1 MKKILL
7 ILCSHI
13 FLYSQVNIKDL
24 VDRIDLDGTSRKY
37 QLKDESPYSG
47 SVFFKYANGQKEFE
61 GFLKDGI
68 QDGHWVWYFK
78 NSVKKQEG
86 EFKNLQHNGLWTTW
100 YESGQVEQEGEYF
113 NGKKEGTW
121 SFWHENGTISSAD
134 PYRNGQLHG
143 KMILWFDNGQKEGEA
158 LFVYGRKNGYDKG

>member
-86 EFKNLQHNGLWTTW
+86 EFKNHEESSSMRSRFLYGLRLA
-100 YESGQVEQEGEYF
+100 EVV
-113 NGKKEGTW
+113 
-121 SFWHENGTISSAD
+121 ISS
-134 PYRNGQLHG
+134 P
-143 KMILWFDNGQKEGEA
+143 
-158 LFVYGRKNGYDKG
+158 